1 MPTYREA
8 CKCPEKKSPD
18 RKVSKKDNRSNSQ
31 KTSKG
36 ARGSKGVRGEV
47 DAKTRQERPKVEP
60 KKLPCITGQCG
71 KTGKK
76 GKSTKK

>member
-1 MPTYREA
+1 MSTYREV
-8 CKCPEKKSPD
+8 CKCPEKKSND
-18 RKVSKKDNRSNSQ
+18 KKVSKKDNRSNSQ

-36 ARGSKGVRGEV
+36 ASGNKGDRGET
-47 DAKTRQERPKVEP
+47 DAKTGQERPKVEP
-60 KKLPCITGQCG
+60 KKLPCITGKCG